1 MGCKRPAGSD
11 DAVHMLKLWVAVSNM
26 RQGKMVLRLAAWLHF
41 NQTAV
46 AVLLGWSRSFGGR
59 GSMATQHTD
68 KELAPHKAAGKVL
81 VPLGREMPL
90 GDQQAWVQELT
101 AKLFAEV
108 WILSTGHLQQQ
119 SYAMSVFATPTE
131 RGSLS

>member
-1 MGCKRPAGSD
+1 
-11 DAVHMLKLWVAVSNM
+11 MLKLWVAASSALQEKIVC
-26 RQGKMVLRLAAWLHF
+26 GLAAWLRF
-41 NQTAV
+41 NPDCSGWPTWLEQFFWGQRKHGHA
-46 AVLLGWSRSFGGR
+46 AHRQGACSSQSCGESPRALGQR
-59 GSMATQHTD
+59 
-68 KELAPHKAAGKVL
+68 V
-81 VPLGREMPL
+81 PL

-108 WILSTGHLQQQ
+108 WFLSTGHLQQQ